1 MNKRE
6 LSLVFIVIVSL
17 GAAVALARWM
27 EARPSQF
34 DEARQREVEK
44 LYLTPAA
51 ARRMSLGFNG
61 LVADWYWVR
70 SLQYVGR
77 RLLAYRGPLQLDDL
91 SPAGLEL
98 LAPLLDTATT
108 IDPQFLAPYHF
119 GAVVLPAVDQEAAI
133 RLLTKGIAANPA
145 GWRLYSDLGFIYWQQ
160 GRYAEAAPVY
170 RAGSQIAGAPGWV
183 ALLAG
188 LMSAQGGSRET
199 AREIY
204 RRLHES
210 TTDPQMKELAVKRL
224 LQLESWD
231 QRDVLRRVLRD
242 YQTNTGGRCPAA
254 WRDVAMQLRRV
265 RAPLGPNGAPLDPT
279 GAPYQLVP
287 AACDVELDEKSE
299 IIR

>member
-1 MNKRE
+1 MC
-6 LSLVFIVIVSL
+6 L
-17 GAAVALARWM
+17 GIAAALARWM
-27 EARPSQF
+27 EV
-34 DEARQREVEK
+34 RQPPPDMLSEVER
-44 LYLTPAA
+44 LYVTPAS

-61 LVADWYWVR
+61 LVADWYWMR

-77 RLLAYRGPLQLDDL
+77 KLLAYRGPLQLDDL
-91 SPAGLEL
+91 SPARLEL

-108 IDPQFLAPYHF
+108 VDPQFLAPYQF
-119 GAVVLPAVDQEAAI
+119 GAVVLPAVDEEAALHLI
-133 RLLTKGIAANPA
+133 KKGIEANPEQ
-145 GWRLYSDLGFIYWQQ
+145 WRLYTDLGFIHWQQ
-160 GRYAEAAPVY
+160 GRYAEAAPAY

-204 RRLHES
+204 RRLYES
-210 TTDPQMKELAVKRL
+210 TDPQMQELALKRM

-242 YQTNTGGRCPAA
+242 HQANNGGRCPAA
-254 WRDVAMQLRRV
+254 WRDVMASLRRV
-265 RAPLGPNGAPLDPT
+265 RAPLGPTGAPLDPT
-279 GAPYQLVP
+279 DAPYQIVP
-287 AACDVELDEKSE
+287 AACDVELGEKSE